1 MQIEQQYI
9 DLYAQSQQII
19 FDHSADVMNAVRDEA
34 FKHFKA
40 QGFPTRKMERY
51 KYTDIPSLFEPNY
64 GLNLR
69 GLEVHLLYPT
79 IWHTI

>member
-51 KYTDIPSLFEPNY
+51 NT
-64 GLNLR
+64 
-69 GLEVHLLYPT
+69 PT
-79 IWHTI
+79 FHRFSNPIMD